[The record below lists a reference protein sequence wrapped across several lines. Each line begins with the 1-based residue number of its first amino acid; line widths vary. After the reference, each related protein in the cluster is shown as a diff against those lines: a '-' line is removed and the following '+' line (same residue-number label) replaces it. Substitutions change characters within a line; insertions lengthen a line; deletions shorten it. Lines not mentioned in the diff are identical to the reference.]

1 MSAKSQ
7 RRRKSLHVAI
17 GAATGV
23 LAALLVS
30 GLSLEPKKTITAQ
43 PQVNVVQTPQKIDWV
58 ILAQDV
64 LKKEDASLIQVAFKA
79 GVLTLGG
86 DVPKAGD
93 RLRAMNLVKQA
104 VIKQESHIGKVLA
117 FDNQITVAGNRLD
130 DAPDAASTLGPS
142 PSPLAC
148 QTAYDTLLD
157 GRVINFGSGSAVLS
171 EESKPLLNALA
182 DVAKRCETYL
192 VELGGHTD
200 ARGDATANQALSERR
215 AQSVADYLV
224 SRSVPASL
232 LGVNG
237 YGETRPKDSRG
248 GAKAEAKNRR
258 IEFKV
263 IEAARP

>member
-1 MSAKSQ
+1 MSGKSQ
-7 RRRKSLHVAI
+7 RRRKSLNVAI
-17 GAATGV
+17 GTATGI
-23 LAALLVS
+23 LGALLVL
-30 GLSLEPKKTITAQ
+30 GLSLEPKKTLHAQ
-43 PQVNVVQTPQKIDWV
+43 PQVTAAQTPQKIDWV
-58 ILAQDV
+58 ALAQDV
-64 LKKEDASLIQVAFKA
+64 LTKEDTSFIRVTFKA
-79 GVLTLGG
+79 GILTLSG
-86 DVPKAGD
+86 DVPKPDD

-104 VIKQESHIGKVLA
+104 IIKQEFHIGKVLA
-117 FDNQITVAGNRLD
+117 FDNQITVAGKRFE
-130 DAPDAASTLGPS
+130 DAPDAASTLGPN
-142 PSPLAC
+142 PSPAAC

-157 GRVINFGSGSAVLS
+157 GRVINFGSGSAVLT

-232 LGVNG
+232 LGVTG

-263 IEAARP
+263 VEAATP

>member
-1 MSAKSQ
+1 MSGKSQ
-7 RRRKSLHVAI
+7 RRRKSLNVAI
-17 GAATGV
+17 GTATAI
-23 LAALLVS
+23 LAALLAL
-30 GLSLEPKKTITAQ
+30 GFSLEETEKLPAQ
-43 PQVNVVQTPQKIDWV
+43 PKVNAVQAPMKIDWV
-58 ILAQDV
+58 ALSQDV
-64 LKKEDASLIQVAFKA
+64 LNKEDASLIQISFKA
-79 GVLTLGG
+79 GVLTLSG
-86 DVPKAGD
+86 DVPEPND

-104 VIKQESHIGKVLA
+104 ILKQESHIGIVLA

-224 SRSVPASL
+224 SKSVPASL
-232 LGVNG
+232 LGVTG

-263 IEAARP
+263 IEAAKP